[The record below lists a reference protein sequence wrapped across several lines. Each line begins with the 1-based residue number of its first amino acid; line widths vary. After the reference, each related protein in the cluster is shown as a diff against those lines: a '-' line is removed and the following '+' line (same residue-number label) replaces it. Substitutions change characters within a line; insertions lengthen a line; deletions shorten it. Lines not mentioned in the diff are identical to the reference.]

1 VSSYGS
7 PANGV
12 GASRNRRFALNQI
25 RDFCCPVESKLD
37 GKWQLIRAELAGEV
51 APNMVTEHV
60 VLVLAFGDYEV
71 RYGNEI
77 SDRGTFALDATTSQR
92 SLILT
97 GVEGTNAA
105 RTIPCL
111 FQLAGDRLRVCF
123 GLDGELPGDFTT
135 SPDSRRYLATYRRIS
150 GCNVDRP

>member
-1 VSSYGS
+1 M
-7 PANGV
+7 
-12 GASRNRRFALNQI
+12 
-25 RDFCCPVESKLD
+25 ESKLE
-37 GKWQLIRAELAGEV
+37 GKWQMIRAELAGEV
-51 APNMVTEHV
+51 APNMVTEHI

-77 SDRGTFALDATTSQR
+77 SDRGTFALDATTSQC
-92 SLILT
+92 SLTLT

-123 GLDGELPGDFTT
+123 GLDGELPVDFTT

-150 GCNVDRP
+150 GNKVDRP